1 MKEEH
6 RFDASQCW
14 SSVASNSTKGIFC
27 IARVKQ
33 VVPVGGIPAEAFILV
48 TRVRRRSVCEE
59 MADTIC
65 DRYEAI
71 PGISLGAT
79 KITGGILTSARRK
92 GKRLE
97 CGTHQSVFYILTKTR
112 DETFEPK
119 KRVPE
124 VTRI

>member
-14 SSVASNSTKGIFC
+14 SSVASNSIKGIFC

-59 MADTIC
+59 MANTIYEQ
-65 DRYEAI
+65 YEAI
-71 PGISLGAT
+71 PDISLGAT
-79 KITGGILTSARRK
+79 KITGGGEGDTDLCAKEGQMFGMWNIL
-92 GKRLE
+92 
-97 CGTHQSVFYILTKTR
+97 
-112 DETFEPK
+112 
-119 KRVPE
+119 KRVLYIDE
-124 VTRI
+124 NKG